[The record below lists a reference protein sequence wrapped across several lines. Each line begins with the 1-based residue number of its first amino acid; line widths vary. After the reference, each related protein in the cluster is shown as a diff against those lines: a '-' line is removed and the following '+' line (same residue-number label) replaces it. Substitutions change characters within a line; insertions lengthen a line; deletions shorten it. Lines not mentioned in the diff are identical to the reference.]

1 MIVRRSLIVSL
12 TFAVIWALLP
22 VAAASA
28 AVGDIALVS
37 RAAGRNGA
45 KASTGAQAASI
56 SGNGLKVA
64 FESNAMNLHP
74 DDNNASPDI
83 FVRNLGNNTV
93 TLVSR
98 IGTRGEKANGY
109 SVDPSISADGNRVAF
124 ASAASNLHPGDTDSN
139 LDVYVKDLAS
149 GEIWLASTGA
159 KDAKSNGYSMQP
171 SLSGDG
177 TRVAFT
183 SSATNLHPKDK
194 DAAADIY
201 VKDLVTGE
209 VWLASSTKAGK
220 KADGQ
225 HGRPDISGNGAR
237 VAFHT
242 TATNLNAKDKDFKN
256 DVYVKDLASGN
267 VILASASSSGKKGD
281 MDSRNPSISD
291 TGLKVAFD
299 SFSNN
304 LTSTSTFGL
313 GQVYVKTLSSGAI
326 KLVSLSAGGAVA
338 NSSSNVPSISG
349 DGAKVAFHSGATNLS
364 SGDSD
369 NKIDV
374 YVKTVSSGA
383 VSLVSRTKSG
393 KKGNGNSYPSFI
405 SNDGSRVVFLSSSS
419 NLVSADKFGDTDIY
433 AKHVGSGKK
442 LCRGLAVTRSGS
454 SKGETINGTSGPDI
468 IHAGAGNDVV
478 NGKGGVDVICGGGGN
493 DKLYGGVGDDILF
506 GDAGKDTLEGGP
518 NADKLYGGGGNDTL
532 KGGKGHDGLFGDAGK
547 DTLHGGAGNDLL
559 SGGGSDDK
567 LNGDAGNDT
576 LRGGGGKDTLN
587 GGAGNDRLFGDAGND
602 KLNGGAGKDTC
613 NGGAGTDT
621 GAACETT
628 VGIP

>member
-1 MIVRRSLIVSL
+1 MRRRLIVLCLALL
-12 TFAVIWALLP
+12 TAWALLP
-22 VAAASA
+22 LTVAEA
-28 AVGDIALVS
+28 AVGDLVLVS
-37 RAAGRNGA
+37 RKSGAGGA
-45 KASTGAQAASI
+45 KGNGTSYNASI
-56 SGNGLKVA
+56 SGDGKKVA
-64 FESNAMNLHP
+64 FDTRASNLDKADKDTSN
-74 DDNNASPDI
+74 DVY
-83 FVRNLGNNTV
+83 VRNLGNNKL

-98 IGTRGEKANGY
+98 KGTNGPKGNNG
-109 SVDPSISADGNRVAF
+109 SDSPSLSADGNRVAFVSYASNLHPGDTDYTADIYVKDLNTGEIWLASTSAAGVKATGSNSDPALSGDGTRVAF
-124 ASAASNLHPGDTDSN
+124 ASAASNLHPKDPDS
-139 LDVYVKDLAS
+139 L
-149 GEIWLASTGA
+149 W
-159 KDAKSNGYSMQP
+159 
-171 SLSGDG
+171 
-177 TRVAFT
+177 
-183 SSATNLHPKDK
+183 
-194 DAAADIY
+194 DIY

-209 VWLASSTKAGK
+209 LWLASANQKGVKSDKSSFK
-220 KADGQ
+220 
-225 HGRPDISGNGAR
+225 PDLSGNGAR
-237 VAFHT
+237 VVFQSY
-242 TATNLNAKDKDFKN
+242 ATNLDAKDKD
-256 DVYVKDLASGN
+256 DRVDIYVKDLASGN
-267 VILASASSSGKKGD
+267 LILASTNASGKKSNGH
-281 MDSRNPSISD
+281 SQSPSISD
-291 TGLKVAFD
+291 TGHKVAFD
-299 SFSNN
+299 SYATN
-304 LTSTSTFGL
+304 LHSRDKDTTGDI
-313 GQVYVKTLSSGAI
+313 YVKTLSSGAI
-326 KLVSLSAGGAVA
+326 ALASTLPNGRKHERGG
-338 NSSSNVPSISG
+338 SSHEPRLSG
-349 DGAKVAFHSGATNLS
+349 DGTKVVFLTYTGMLAKDTNNAGDIYMKTLGSGAL
-364 SGDSD
+364 
-369 NKIDV
+369 
-374 YVKTVSSGA
+374 A
-383 VSLVSRTKSG
+383 LVSQTKGG
-393 KKGNGNSYPSFI
+393 KLGDGVSVAPEF
-405 SNDGSRVVFLSSSS
+405 SNDGSRVAFVSYARNF
-419 NLVSADKFGDTDIY
+419 VSADKLGDTDIY